1 MEKRD
6 AGQQPPTIR
15 ELYPELIGA
24 ELREAEENLLGYIE
38 ETWESYQEIR
48 LDPKRY
54 ALFKALTGTESPS
67 TMKER
72 SNPEKENFN
81 AK

>member
-1 MEKRD
+1 MERHQDQKN
-6 AGQQPPTIR
+6 PPTIQD
-15 ELYPELIGA
+15 LYPGLSEA

-48 LDPKRY
+48 SDPKRY
-54 ALFKALTGTESPS
+54 AFFKALTRANNPP

-72 SNPEKENFN
+72 SNPKKEQLQ
-81 AK
+81 